1 MNKEMA
7 IDAFSKKF
15 NSIDNLDYG
24 DFMRRANLYLIEL
37 DEQIHKNKEITN
49 LMKQMKNEIQYN
61 PNWDIQATRNS
72 IGNLVKTINQI
83 QTK

>member
-7 IDAFSKKF
+7 IDTFSKKF

-37 DEQIHKNKEITN
+37 DEQINKNKEISH

-61 PNWDIQATRNS
+61 PNWDVQATRNS
-72 IGNLVKTINQI
+72 ISNLVKTINQI